1 MFTVA
6 GIGELLWDVLPSEE
20 KLGGAPINFT
30 YHATALGGKGIPI
43 SSIGNDSRGRKA
55 LDFLAAKQLDTRC
68 ISISNQLPTG
78 FVTIELDSA
87 GVAHYHF
94 PDHVAWDHL
103 LINQAAQ
110 AATDQLDAVCF
121 GTLAQRSK
129 DSRATIR
136 RYLADLPAATKRVF
150 DLNLRQDFYSRDII
164 ESSLELCSILKLNDD
179 ELATLTAMF
188 GLPGNTQE
196 QLHSLLRG
204 HRLELVI
211 LTRGADGSILLS
223 EQEQVS
229 HLGTA
234 TTVVDTI
241 GAGDSF
247 TAAVVIGL
255 LLQRPLAEINEAASR
270 LAAYVCSQSGAMP
283 DIPEIYGYRSNDAKR

>member
-30 YHATALGGKGIPI
+30 YHAAALGGESIPI
-43 SSIGNDSRGRKA
+43 SSIGNDSRGERA

-68 ISISNQLPTG
+68 ISISDQLPTG
-78 FVTIELDSA
+78 FVTIELDNA

-110 AATDQLDAVCF
+110 SVTDRLDAVCF
-121 GTLAQRSK
+121 GTLAQRNRA
-129 DSRATIR
+129 SRTTIR
-136 RYLADLPAATKRVF
+136 HYLTGLPAATKRVF
-150 DLNLRQDFYSRDII
+150 DLNLRQDFYSRDLI
-164 ESSLELCSILKLNDD
+164 ETSLELCSILKLNED
-179 ELATLTAMF
+179 ELATLASMF
-188 GLPGNTQE
+188 GLSGNTQE
-196 QLHSLLRG
+196 QMNSLLRG
-204 HRLELVI
+204 HCLELVI
-211 LTRGADGSILLS
+211 LTRGAGGSILLS
-223 EQEQVS
+223 DEECVS
-229 HLGTA
+229 HPGTA

-255 LLQRPLAEINEAASR
+255 LLQRPLAEINETASR

-283 DIPEIYGYRSNDAKR
+283 DIPQIYGYHSNDVKR

>member
-30 YHATALGGKGIPI
+30 YHAAALGGEGIPV
-43 SSIGNDSRGRKA
+43 SSIGNDSRGEKA

-68 ISISNQLPTG
+68 ISVSDQLPTG
-78 FVTIELDSA
+78 FVTIELDHA

-94 PDHVAWDHL
+94 PDDVAWDHL
-103 LINQAAQ
+103 LINQAARSV
-110 AATDQLDAVCF
+110 TDRLHAVCF
-121 GTLAQRSK
+121 GTLAQRSAS
-129 DSRATIR
+129 SRTTIR
-136 RYLADLPAATKRVF
+136 RYLGDLPTATKRVF

-164 ESSLELCSILKLNDD
+164 ETSLELCSILKLNED
-179 ELATLTAMF
+179 ELAILATMF
-188 GLPGNTQE
+188 GLTGDTRE
-196 QLHSLLRG
+196 QLHNLLRV
-204 HRLELVI
+204 HHLELVI
-211 LTRGADGSILLS
+211 LTRGAGGSLLLS
-223 EQEQVS
+223 DRECVD
-229 HLGTA
+229 HPGTA

-255 LLQRPLAEINEAASR
+255 LLQRPLAEINETASR

-283 DIPEIYGYRSNDAKR
+283 DIPEIYGYRSNDARR

>member
-30 YHATALGGKGIPI
+30 YHAAALGGESIPI
-43 SSIGNDSRGRKA
+43 SSIGNDSRGERA

-68 ISISNQLPTG
+68 ISISDQLPTG
-78 FVTIELDSA
+78 FVTIELDNA

-110 AATDQLDAVCF
+110 SVTDRLDAVCF
-121 GTLAQRSK
+121 GTLAQRNTA
-129 DSRATIR
+129 SRTTIR
-136 RYLADLPAATKRVF
+136 HYLTGLPATTKRVF
-150 DLNLRQDFYSRDII
+150 DLNLRQDFYSRDLV
-164 ESSLELCSILKLNDD
+164 ETSLELCSILKLNED
-179 ELATLTAMF
+179 ELATLASMF
-188 GLPGNTQE
+188 GLSGNTQE
-196 QLHSLLRG
+196 QMNSLLRG
-204 HRLELVI
+204 HCLELVI
-211 LTRGADGSILLS
+211 LTRGAGGSILLS
-223 EQEQVS
+223 DEECVS
-229 HLGTA
+229 HPGTA

-255 LLQRPLAEINEAASR
+255 LLQRPLAEINETASR

-283 DIPEIYGYRSNDAKR
+283 DIPQIYGYRSNDVKR

>member
-30 YHATALGGKGIPI
+30 YHAAALGGEGIPI
-43 SSIGNDSRGRKA
+43 SSIGNDSRGTKA

-68 ISISNQLPTG
+68 ISISDQLPTG
-78 FVTIELDSA
+78 FVTIELDNA

-110 AATDQLDAVCF
+110 SVTDRLDAVCF
-121 GTLAQRSK
+121 GTLAQRSRA
-129 DSRATIR
+129 SRTTIR
-136 RYLADLPAATKRVF
+136 GYLTDLPAATKRVF

-164 ESSLELCSILKLNDD
+164 ETSLEICSILKLNED
-179 ELATLTAMF
+179 ELAILASMF
-188 GLPGNTQE
+188 GLSGNTQE
-196 QLHSLLRG
+196 QLNSLLRG
-204 HRLELVI
+204 HCLELVI
-211 LTRGADGSILLS
+211 LTRGAGGSILLS
-223 EQEQVS
+223 DEKCVS
-229 HLGTA
+229 HPGTA

-255 LLQRPLAEINEAASR
+255 LLQRPLAEINETASR

-283 DIPEIYGYRSNDAKR
+283 DIPQLYSYRSNDAKR